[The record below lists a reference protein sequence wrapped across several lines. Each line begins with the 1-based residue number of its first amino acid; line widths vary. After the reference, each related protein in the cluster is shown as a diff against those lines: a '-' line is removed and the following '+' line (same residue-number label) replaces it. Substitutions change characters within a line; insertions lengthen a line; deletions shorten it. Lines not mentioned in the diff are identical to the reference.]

1 MIKNER
7 IKIYPA
13 SQEQM
18 EMYIASETVEELKKA
33 YGQMLE
39 GCLAHPKE
47 WDWYAMWMIEKPD
60 GTHIG
65 DLCFK
70 GIEAGC
76 NPEIG
81 YGILEEYRGLGFA
94 TEAVKLALKW
104 AFRHPM
110 VKAVEAEVDPDNAT
124 SQRVLMKCG
133 FRPNGEIGEE
143 GPRYIVYGENIVT
156 TV

>member
-7 IKIYPA
+7 IRIYPA

-18 EMYIASETVEELKKA
+18 EKFIASETDEELKKA
-33 YGQMLE
+33 YSEMLE
-39 GCLAHPKE
+39 GCLAHPGE

-60 GTHIG
+60 GAHIG

-70 GIEAGC
+70 GIEAGR

-81 YGILEEYRGLGFA
+81 YGILEEYREQDFA
-94 TEAVKLALKW
+94 TEAVKLALNW
-104 AFRHPM
+104 AFRHPE
-110 VKAVEAEVDPDNAT
+110 VKAVEAEADPDNAA

-133 FRPNGEIGEE
+133 FRSNGEIGEE
-143 GPRYIVYGENIVT
+143 GPRYIRIVMRGQDH
-156 TV
+156 

>member
-18 EMYIASETVEELKKA
+18 EMFIASETNEELKKA
-33 YGQMLE
+33 YSEMLE
-39 GCLAHPKE
+39 GCLAHPGE
-47 WDWYAMWMIEKPD
+47 WDWYAMWMIEKLD

-70 GIEAGC
+70 GIEDGLY
-76 NPEIG
+76 PEIG
-81 YGILEEYRGLGFA
+81 YGILEEYQEQGFA

-104 AFRHPM
+104 AFQHPEIKG
-110 VKAVEAEVDPDNAT
+110 VTAEADPRNVS

-133 FRPNGEIGEE
+133 FRPN
-143 GPRYIVYGENIVT
+143 
-156 TV
+156 